1 MRSIHTRI
9 AQQTAPTMFALAV
22 LFLACQAILIVLW
35 VDVPSLRE
43 MTVGRQDTRTI
54 ELDAFWLPVTQ
65 RSPIA
70 AALERWAVLTM
81 LVIWPIVGME
91 AIYHLLTR
99 PRETRWRW
107 HRLASLAFL
116 VCPSLRMGARS
127 PEMNDKI
134 WLPGMQW
141 RRPDARLRRRLAK
154 RFSVPMVGIALLI
167 LPVLI
172 VEFFMK
178 EQVARYLWLRVAL
191 HVSTGIIW
199 FAFAAEFIL
208 MVSIAEKKWDYLKE
222 NWIDLT
228 IIALPFFS
236 FLRSLQAVRGTKLAK
251 LAKVSQITKL
261 VRAYRLRGTALKAF
275 RALILLDVLTRLIRT
290 SPEQQLIRYR
300 TKLEAAERDTRLL
313 RLIIA
318 RLQRQIREQNSEP
331 DVVAEEDE
339 QQSPPPQHRV
349 DPTPQSRQG
358 TERLDDQGNAKEK
371 SDQNSATVPKTASSY
386 PARREA

>member
-1 MRSIHTRI
+1 MHTRI
-9 AQQTAPTMFALAV
+9 AERTAPTMFALAV

-43 MTVGRQDTRTI
+43 MTVGRQGGPANVEADGG
-54 ELDAFWLPVTQ
+54 LWLPVTQ

-70 AALERWAVLTM
+70 AALERLAVLTM
-81 LVIWPIVGME
+81 LIIWPIVGTE
-91 AIYHLLTR
+91 AVYHLVVG
-99 PRETRWRW
+99 PKAPRWRW
-107 HRLASLAFL
+107 HRIASVAFI

-127 PEMNDKI
+127 AEMGDKI

-141 RRPDARLRRRLAK
+141 RRADSRLRRRLAK
-154 RFSVPMVGIALLI
+154 RFSIPMVGIALLI
-167 LPVLI
+167 LPVLVI
-172 VEFFMK
+172 EFFMK

-208 MVSIAEKKWDYLKE
+208 MISVAEKKWDYLKE

-251 LAKVSQITKL
+251 IAKVSQITKL

-275 RALILLDVLTRLIRT
+275 RALILLDVLTRLIQT
-290 SPEQQLIRYR
+290 SPEQQLTRYQA
-300 TKLEAAERDTRLL
+300 KLDAAQREARLL
-313 RLIIA
+313 RLMIA
-318 RLQRQIREQNSEP
+318 RLRRQLREGDRQRKLDRQAEAAAGAPQPGGAPTEKEQAQEP
-331 DVVAEEDE
+331 
-339 QQSPPPQHRV
+339 QQ
-349 DPTPQSRQG
+349 
-358 TERLDDQGNAKEK
+358 
-371 SDQNSATVPKTASSY
+371 TAS
-386 PARREA
+386 